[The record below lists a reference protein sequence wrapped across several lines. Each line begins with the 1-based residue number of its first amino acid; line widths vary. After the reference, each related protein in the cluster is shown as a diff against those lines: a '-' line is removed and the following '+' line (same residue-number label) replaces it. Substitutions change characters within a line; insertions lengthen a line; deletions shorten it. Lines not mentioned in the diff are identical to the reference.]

1 MAKKIKQITIEQAV
15 EACRKMFK
23 ISESSL
29 SKEENGH
36 FMIDKREFE
45 RFEVVGKLMDY
56 FENKNIVGGQCAIEP
71 ITLLWT
77 VFVIGPRKT
86 QQ

>member
-45 RFEVVGKLMDY
+45 RGEVVGKLMDY
-56 FENKNIVGGQCAIEP
+56 FDGKNIIGGQCAVEP